1 MLMGMWKWKVMSV
14 CSVIGE
20 SGEGELHGYDHMSF
34 SAPQARLLVDL
45 HIVVRLDASNFRG
58 ERARCFILHD

>member
-1 MLMGMWKWKVMSV
+1 MLMLMWKWKVMSG

-20 SGEGELHGYDHMSF
+20 SGEGELYGYDRMSF

-45 HIVVRLDASNFRG
+45 HVVVRLDASNFQR
-58 ERARCFILHD
+58 EREDST